1 MNSFFCAHRLTW
13 QVVAVVVVAAAIFKT
28 GKNYFSSQLQRVRSV
43 VIWFRA
49 LWWYVVE
56 EVLLGG
62 QGAEKAAIV
71 SSVLMLK

>member
-1 MNSFFCAHRLTW
+1 MNSFFCALRLTW
-13 QVVAVVVVAAAIFKT
+13 QVVAVVVVAVVLKG
-28 GKNYFSSQLQRVRSV
+28 GKNYFSSQLQRVQSMV
-43 VIWFRA
+43 VWSRA
-49 LWWYVVE
+49 LWWCVVK